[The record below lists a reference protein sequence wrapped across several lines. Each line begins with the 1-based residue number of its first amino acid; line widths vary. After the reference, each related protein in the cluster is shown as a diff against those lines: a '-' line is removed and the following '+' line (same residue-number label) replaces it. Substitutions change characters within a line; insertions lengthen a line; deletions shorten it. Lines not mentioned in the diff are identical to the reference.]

1 MEKIAMCEL
10 NEEQSELLRVATEAL
25 VFVHIKDKEKTLTED
40 QLVEAAVAVRK
51 FYESVMAF

>member
-1 MEKIAMCEL
+1 MCEL
-10 NEEQSELLRVATEAL
+10 NKEQSELLRVATESL